1 MNGTST
7 RLFKAQTA
15 SSLLTPGK
23 TFTHATAPMHGVLPT
38 ILPFGKVTK
47 ALPLL
52 EGVPRRG
59 EGVVTSTLFFTEERS
74 DEASRYHKVDV
85 IEILRYALDDKV
97 MISRDK
103 ACLVLIAN
111 SSFAIK
117 GQGTPCPY
125 MINSVPLRQHK
136 QFIRMVK

>member
-1 MNGTST
+1 LNDQRELKIKCYGSVAIRVKPLVTGTST

-23 TFTHATAPMHGVLPT
+23 TLTDATAPMHGVLPT

-47 ALPLL
+47 ALPLQ

-85 IEILRYALDDKV
+85 TEILRYALDDK
-97 MISRDK
+97 RK
-103 ACLVLIAN
+103 NCTKL
-111 SSFAIK
+111 
-117 GQGTPCPY
+117 
-125 MINSVPLRQHK
+125 
-136 QFIRMVK
+136 